1 MLSLKEVGMN
11 LVTNGSF
18 TADTDPPPGWSSY
31 QSAVLTTEAG
41 GKIGNCLMVTEGG
54 ETKPYAYQDITVTAG
69 KLYKFTCYIKAG
81 TENQYLVSL
90 KDMDNS
96 VIFYTTG
103 VQTEV
108 AGDWSTSVIHVF
120 QAPAGCSTVR
130 IHLTSNSLA
139 AEAKT
144 IYFDEV
150 SLHNIPPSMICMH
163 NF

>member
-18 TADTDPPPGWSSY
+18 TADTDPPPGWISY

-54 ETKPYAYQDITVTAG
+54 ETKPYAYQDITVEEG
-69 KLYKFTCYIKAG
+69 NFYKFTCYIKAG
-81 TENQYLVSL
+81 TENQYFVYL
-90 KDMDNS
+90 KDMDNV

-108 AGDWSTSVIHVF
+108 AGDWSTSVIHVS

-130 IHLTSNSLA
+130 IHLMSNSLA